1 MILHILSLFVF
12 AHKIINALALDA
24 CKMSSPLLFVYV
36 YGLSLA
42 TLIRRNS
49 NVHPGQR
56 SLFWIYALC
65 VFTLKKDTLA
75 PSTHARL
82 LRATY
87 TTTLIFALSCYFM

>member
-42 TLIRRNS
+42 TLIRRNG

-56 SLFWIYALC
+56 SLFWIYALIY
-65 VFTLKKDTLA
+65 A
-75 PSTHARL
+75 YL
-82 LRATY
+82 L
-87 TTTLIFALSCYFM
+87 